1 MRFDFEKVIVL
12 IEKDMGTGSTVQTVL
27 PVEARGVN
35 RPRTTWLSVPQKSR
49 VHFAVESSD

>member
-1 MRFDFEKVIVL
+1 MRFDFEEVIAL
-12 IEKDMGTGSTVQTVL
+12 IEGYETGSAVQTVL

-35 RPRTTWLSVPQKSR
+35 RLRTTWLSVPQKSR